1 MNWVE
6 MDIYTTTEGIEA
18 VTGSLLGMGINGFV
32 IKDAKDFQDFLDDK
46 DGNWDYID
54 DDLMGLKNCE
64 TTVTVYLPENAQGLE
79 NLEAMKLELW
89 CDGVDFLKKTGR
101 LYASAKGGRCYNITS
116 IRPQG
121 QMALLQLEGVNDMDA
136 ARALRGQV
144 FYFDRSDAT
153 LPEGRWYVADLIGC
167 EVRDADTGKVYG
179 VVTSVD
185 HPGAQDIYTVKSPS
199 GREYMFPGV
208 DAFLKERNPPEG
220 YILVTPIPGLLDD
233 DFDSEREEE

>member
-1 MNWVE
+1 MQQ
-6 MDIYTTTEGIEA
+6 Y
-18 VTGSLLGMGINGFV
+18 
-32 IKDAKDFQDFLDDK
+32 
-46 DGNWDYID
+46 
-54 DDLMGLKNCE
+54 
-64 TTVTVYLPENAQGLE
+64 
-79 NLEAMKLELW
+79 LEAGKVVTTHGVRGEMKLELW

-101 LYASAKGGRCYNITS
+101 LYASAKGGKCYNITS

-185 HPGAQDIYTVKSPS
+185 HPGAQDIYTVPQRQGIYVPRR
-199 GREYMFPGV
+199 GRLSQRAQPAGRLYPRHPHPGP
-208 DAFLKERNPPEG
+208 AGRRFRQ
-220 YILVTPIPGLLDD
+220 
-233 DFDSEREEE
+233 

>member
-1 MNWVE
+1 MQNYLPACKIVSTHGVRGE
-6 MDIYTTTEGIEA
+6 MKALPLCDGAAFLAKFKRLFTTTDGAGETR
-18 VTGSLLGMGINGFV
+18 VLGV
-32 IKDAKDFQDFLDDK
+32 R
-46 DGNWDYID
+46 
-54 DDLMGLKNCE
+54 
-64 TTVTVYLPENAQGLE
+64 AQGNVIL
-79 NLEAMKLELW
+79 L
-89 CDGVDFLKKTGR
+89 R
-101 LYASAKGGRCYNITS
+101 LD
-116 IRPQG
+116 
-121 QMALLQLEGVNDMDA
+121 GVNDMDA

>member
-1 MNWVE
+1 MQQ
-6 MDIYTTTEGIEA
+6 Y
-18 VTGSLLGMGINGFV
+18 
-32 IKDAKDFQDFLDDK
+32 
-46 DGNWDYID
+46 
-54 DDLMGLKNCE
+54 
-64 TTVTVYLPENAQGLE
+64 
-79 NLEAMKLELW
+79 LEAGKVVTTHGVRGEMKLELW

-101 LYASAKGGRCYNITS
+101 LYASAKGGKCYNIIS

-121 QMALLQLEGVNDMDA
+121 QMALLQLEGVSDMDA
-136 ARALRGQV
+136 
-144 FYFDRSDAT
+144 SDAT

-199 GREYMFPGV
+199 GKEYMFPGV